1 MRIPIIKVA
10 ADTRMHFSF
19 PSRRVC
25 LAALLL
31 CLAVPYGAAESYIAQ
46 QFQRAQ
52 RMHARLDGKLTT
64 RRTREDYN
72 RVMAAYREVSKDD
85 PGSAYAVAAMAA
97 MADLFAEEGRV
108 FHDPELL
115 KYSIWQYEALRRQY
129 PESDYARSALLNE
142 GDIYELDMGNL
153 SGARQRF
160 ELFLRL
166 YPHSSMGVEARYEL
180 AAIRRREHPA
190 AARRET
196 VARPA
201 KKRPVPQRHAVAK
214 AHVPAPVVR
223 KPEASVSR
231 TAARTVAPAATAPVA
246 PAVTAPVVASSV
258 ARRVSPP
265 RAPAAKARPVA
276 ASAVVARGGL
286 PLVTG
291 LRHWST
297 RDSTRVVIGL
307 EEKVLYEAARTTDP
321 DRIFFDLY
329 GARLSPELMS
339 RSQERV
345 HDGFLKGIAMTQLT
359 QDVTRVVLD
368 VSPVSDYSAFYLPN
382 PPRLIVDVRGRA
394 RTMAGKRSHT
404 VTNRESGGELA
415 AVGEPA
421 HEVRATPAPTMGP
434 VAAKVPGTK
443 PATRTSVRRRRR
455 GHALPPPLKTMTPAV
470 PGQPAAVPVMEPNA
484 PTMTRAL
491 GLKIHRIVID
501 AGHGGHDSG
510 TIGANGLE
518 EKTVALDVA
527 LRLGRLLKRKL
538 GMQVFYTRD
547 TDTFVPLETRTAMAN
562 KDRADLFISIHV
574 NSNPDKAIRGVAT
587 YYLSFTNSADALE
600 LAAREN
606 AVSKESIHQLSD
618 LMKKIAL
625 NDKLNESRIFA
636 NDVEQNLYD
645 GLERGNPGFEE
656 LGVKKAPFVV
666 LIGANMPS
674 VLAEISFLSN
684 PDSAHELGEP
694 AYRQRIAESLYRG
707 VAKYVDSVN
716 GMRLARNG
724 GGN

>member
-1 MRIPIIKVA
+1 
-10 ADTRMHFSF
+10 MHFSS

-31 CLAVPYGAAESYIAQ
+31 CLAVPYGAAESYSAQ

-85 PGSAYAVAAMAA
+85 AGSPYAVAAMAA

-115 KYSIWQYEALRRQY
+115 KYSIWEYEALRRQY
-129 PESDYARSALLNE
+129 PGSDYARSALLNE
-142 GDIYELDMGNL
+142 GDIYELDMGDL
-153 SGARQRF
+153 SGAKQRF

-190 AARRET
+190 TARRET
-196 VARPA
+196 VGHKTESRAQRRARA
-201 KKRPVPQRHAVAK
+201 GSAAAK
-214 AHVPAPVVR
+214 AHVPARAV
-223 KPEASVSR
+223 KK
-231 TAARTVAPAATAPVA
+231 PVA
-246 PAVTAPVVASSV
+246 RVPRAAAPKVAPVVTAAAVASPV
-258 ARRVSPP
+258 ARRVGSA
-265 RAPAAKARPVA
+265 RVPAAKARPVA
-276 ASAVVARGGL
+276 AGRVVAGAGL
-286 PLVTG
+286 PLVTS

-307 EEKVLYEAARTTDP
+307 QKKVLYEAARTTDP

-339 RSQERV
+339 KSQERV

-394 RTMAGKRSHT
+394 GAVAGKRSHT
-404 VTNRESGGELA
+404 VTHHESGNDLA
-415 AVGEPA
+415 AASEPA
-421 HEVRATPAPTMGP
+421 HEVKATPAPTMGP

-443 PATRTSVRRRRR
+443 PATRTSVRRAKA

-470 PGQPAAVPVMEPNA
+470 PGQPAEVPVMEPNA

-518 EKTVALDVA
+518 EKAVALDVA

-562 KDRADLFISIHV
+562 KDRADLFLSIHV
-574 NSNPDKAIRGVAT
+574 NSNPDKSIRGVAT

-606 AVSKESIHQLSD
+606 AVSKQSIHQLSD

-694 AYRQRIAESLYRG
+694 AYRERIAESLYRG

-716 GMRLARNG
+716 GLRLARNG
-724 GGN
+724 GGD